1 MVPLI
6 TGGSCPE
13 GSFPD
18 AMTSA
23 VLTLPILPL
32 LAFVG
37 FETVNK
43 QSVTINA
50 RRRPRVSMIKL
61 LSRLP
66 WAALYAFSAFLY
78 FLAYY
83 IVRHRD
89 HVIREQLD
97 KVFPAL
103 NSAER
108 KTIHK
113 QFLKNFCDVSIELLK
128 SVSMS
133 KEDMSRRMRVINVAL
148 ARQYLDAG
156 QSIMFMTSHL
166 GNWEWL
172 LHGVTL
178 QLGYPVDAAYK
189 PLHDAWAERL
199 MLELRSRFG
208 ARLVPAKELLADFF
222 RRRGVVRAVGMNAD
236 QAPVSTDQRYWT
248 QFLGQ
253 DTAFY
258 VGAEQIARA
267 TRLPILYAHVRRV
280 RRSFYEVEFLPLWD
294 GREAIAPNQVTER
307 YARACEVDVL
317 KSPADWLWSYR
328 RWRLKK
334 PLYGGGT

>member
-1 MVPLI
+1 
-6 TGGSCPE
+6 
-13 GSFPD
+13 
-18 AMTSA
+18 
-23 VLTLPILPL
+23 
-32 LAFVG
+32 
-37 FETVNK
+37 
-43 QSVTINA
+43 
-50 RRRPRVSMIKL
+50 MIKL

-83 IVRHRD
+83 VVRHRR
-89 HVIREQLD
+89 HVIREQLE
-97 KVFPAL
+97 KFFPTL
-103 NSAER
+103 SAAQR
-108 KTIHK
+108 LGIHK
-113 QFLKNFCDVSIELLK
+113 QFLKNFCDVLVEVLK

-133 KEDMSRRMRVINVAL
+133 EADMRRRMHVTNGEL

-178 QLGYPVDAAYK
+178 QLGHPMDAAYK
-189 PLHDAWAERL
+189 PLHDQWAERL
-199 MLELRSRFG
+199 MLKVRSQFG
-208 ARLVPAKELLADFF
+208 ARMVPAKELLADFF
-222 RRRGVVRAVGMNAD
+222 RRRGVVRAIAMNAD

-258 VGAEQIARA
+258 IGAEQIARA
-267 TRLPILYAHVRRV
+267 MRLPIVYVHVKRV
-280 RRSFYEVEFLPLWD
+280 RRGFYEVEFLPLWD
-294 GREAIAPNQVTER
+294 GRESIGPNEVTER
-307 YARACEVDVL
+307 YARACELAVL
-317 KSPADWLWSYR
+317 ESPADWLWSYR

-334 PLYGGGT
+334 PLYGVG

>member
-1 MVPLI
+1 MIPLF
-6 TGGSCPE
+6 TMGC
-13 GSFPD
+13 
-18 AMTSA
+18 
-23 VLTLPILPL
+23 
-32 LAFVG
+32 
-37 FETVNK
+37 ETVEK
-43 QSVTINA
+43 QCVKIRE
-50 RRRPRVSMIKL
+50 RRSSRVFMIKL

-66 WAALYAFSAFLY
+66 WAALYAFSSFLY

-83 IVRHRD
+83 VVRHRR
-89 HVIREQLD
+89 HVIREQLE

-103 NSAER
+103 SPPER
-108 KTIHK
+108 EAIHK
-113 QFLKNFCDVSIELLK
+113 QFLRNFCDVAVEVLK
-128 SVSMS
+128 SVSMT
-133 KEDMSRRMRVINVAL
+133 EEEMSRRMYLSNVEL
-148 ARQYLDAG
+148 PRQYLAQG

-189 PLHDAWAERL
+189 PLHDQWAERW
-199 MLELRSRFG
+199 MLKVRSRFG

-222 RRRGVVRAVGMNAD
+222 RRRDVVRAVGMNAD

-258 VGAEQIARA
+258 IGAEQIARA
-267 TRLPILYAHVRRV
+267 MRLPVLFAHVRRV
-280 RRSFYEVEFLPLWD
+280 RRSHYEVEFRPLWD
-294 GREAIAPNQVTER
+294 GKEPLGPNEMTER
-307 YARACEVDVL
+307 YARACELDVL

-334 PLYGGGT
+334 PLYGAG